1 MTRLKDRVT
10 ALEVGPTPC
19 VHFPVHT
26 DVTEVACPPSM
37 YDIVRRILTQQEVP
51 VCEAVQL
58 IIDYL
63 DIEYV
68 QGKSV
73 PQTIQKRAS
82 K

>member
-1 MTRLKDRVT
+1 MKRLKDRVT
-10 ALEVGPTPC
+10 ELEIKPESC

-37 YDIVRRILTQQEVP
+37 YDMVRNMLSRKSVP
-51 VCEAVQL
+51 VREAVQF

-68 QGKSV
+68 EGESTPPVVK
-73 PQTIQKRAS
+73 KRES

>member
-1 MTRLKDRVT
+1 MKRLKDRVT
-10 ALEVGPTPC
+10 ALEITSTSC
-19 VHFPVHT
+19 VHFPVHA

-37 YDIVRRILTQQEVP
+37 YDMVRRMLTQQEVP
-51 VCEAVQL
+51 VREAVQL

-68 QGKSV
+68 QGKPVS
-73 PQTIQKRAS
+73 QTIQKRAS